1 LIGVAYTEPEARA
14 LAEEVSV
21 CVYRGFE
28 SILRV
33 ISWYAIFCSMSMLES
48 LTRKETPPP
57 GLERYCALTVV
68 SRKSPWVVFAPKKA
82 VYIFATLR
90 FIMCLP

>member
-1 LIGVAYTEPEARA
+1 MEQLCFRNLIGVAYTEPEARA

-21 CVYRGFE
+21 CVLRGFK
-28 SILRV
+28 SILRRV
-33 ISWYAIFCSMSMLES
+33 ISWYNLFCSMSMLES

-68 SRKSPWVVFAPKKA
+68 
-82 VYIFATLR
+82 
-90 FIMCLP
+90 